1 MSLPSPAEAEAAIR
15 ASAIRPGGRMAE
27 MVRLAAQGLAAR
39 EIAARMDVTAW
50 HVWKTL
56 RRAEALGLPVR
67 TESLRRRAGEIATG
81 TAHIP
86 GAVWARLEVL
96 GRERGASAPRL
107 VRAVMQVMAEEPSL
121 IDAVLDGRQP

>member
-27 MVRLAAQGLAAR
+27 MVRLAARGHDAHA
-39 EIAARMDVTAW
+39 IAAAMNVTVW

-56 RRAEALGLPVR
+56 RRAQDCGLPVR
-67 TESLRRRAGEIATG
+67 TESLKRRAGLVRKGRAEFSGEI
-81 TAHIP
+81 
-86 GAVWARLEVL
+86 WARLEVL

-107 VRAVMQVMAEEPSL
+107 VRAVMEVLAEQPGL